1 MQSHFSEREERC
13 IKVYML
19 HVLYT
24 IRTSFGDAAKGA
36 VQPQFINK
44 EMSERL
50 GSGERG

>member
-1 MQSHFSEREERC
+1 MKGRKDTLKFIHHMCFIQ
-13 IKVYML
+13 
-19 HVLYT
+19 HVHLV
-24 IRTSFGDAAKGA
+24 SCDDAGEGA